1 MCVSPIVGEWRLVH
15 WKRTGSDGSIS
26 YPLGEHA
33 SGLIV
38 YLPDGLMMVQMTA
51 ANRRGLGT
59 SDPVGGT
66 ESERAAA
73 YSTCLAYFG
82 GYEVRNREVIH
93 HIDMS
98 LFPNWSGTT
107 AARPFELRDDRLILR
122 TAPATVDGIATVN
135 EMAWRRVDPAPR
147 TSPGKPSAAT
157 D

>member
-15 WKRTGSDGSIS
+15 WKRTGSDGSTS

-33 SGLIV
+33 TGLIV

-51 ANRRGLGT
+51 ANRLKLET

-66 ESERAAA
+66 ESERAGA

-82 GYEVRNREVIH
+82 GYEARNGEVVH
-93 HIDMS
+93 HIDSS

-122 TAPATVDGIATVN
+122 TAPATIDGITTVN
-135 EMAWRRVDPAPR
+135 EMAWRRVDPAL
-147 TSPGKPSAAT
+147 SASEGDLSVAT
-157 D
+157 H